1 MIMCW
6 NMHLS
11 VGAMLSTPTVM
22 IQLVLSS
29 SQPEGH
35 FLSSIMVTMQLFG
48 SSIRYDISPSDSP
61 LALSTG

>member
-6 NMHLS
+6 NMHSS

-22 IQLVLSS
+22 IQLVPSS
-29 SQPEGH
+29 SRPEGH
-35 FLSSIMVTMQLFG
+35 FLSSIMVTTQLFG

-61 LALSTG
+61 RALSTG